1 MSKDYYKIL
10 GVEKNASQEDLKK
23 AFRKLAHQY
32 HPDKKGGDEAKFK
45 EVNEAYQV
53 LSDASKRANYDRTG
67 SADGNPFGQGGGY
80 GGFQGGFQ
88 QGDFGDFGNINDI
101 FSDFFGGGGQ
111 REQVR
116 RGRDVQTEITIS
128 FEESV
133 FGAEKRIRLHKTAS
147 CATCKGLGAKPGTKM
162 KQCSTCKGQGKVQH
176 IQKSFLGSFATVR
189 TCADCG
195 GSGSIPEE
203 RCTHC
208 KGSGVEKRDQE
219 ITVTVPAGIEHGQ
232 TLRLPGMGEAI
243 SKGQA
248 GDLYILV
255 RVAAHPTFTRAGTN
269 LLMDLPI
276 KLSDALLGAE
286 YDIKTL
292 DGMIALKIPEG
303 IIHGE
308 VLRIKGKGVAGGSR
322 RGDILV
328 TVKIQFP
335 KKLTRDQRAMIEKLK
350 EEGI

>member
-1 MSKDYYKIL
+1 MAKDYYQIL
-10 GVEKNASQEDLKK
+10 GVDKSASQDDLKK

-53 LSDASKRANYDRTG
+53 LSDEKKRANYDRTG
-67 SADGNPFGQGGGY
+67 SADGNPFGQGGGH

-88 QGDFGDFGNINDI
+88 QGDFDFGNINDI

-111 REQVR
+111 REEVR
-116 RGRDVQTEITIS
+116 RGRDVQTEIAIT

-147 CATCKGLGAKPGTKM
+147 CATCKGSGAKPGTKM
-162 KQCSTCKGQGKVQH
+162 KQCSTCKGQGKVQYV
-176 IQKSFLGSFATVR
+176 QKSFLGSFATVR
-189 TCADCG
+189 TCTDCG

-203 RCTHC
+203 KCHDC
-208 KGSGVEKRDQE
+208 KGTGVQKRDQE
-219 ITVTVPAGIEHGQ
+219 ITVTIPAGIEHGQ
-232 TLRLPGMGEAI
+232 TLRLTGMGEAI

-255 RVAAHPTFTRAGTN
+255 RVAKHATFERAGAN
-269 LLMDLPI
+269 LVMDLPI

-286 YDIKTL
+286 YPIETL
-292 DGMIALKIPEG
+292 DGKIMLTIPEG
-303 IIHGE
+303 ITHGE
-308 VLRIKGKGVAGGSR
+308 ILRIKGKGIPIRSN

-328 TVKIQFP
+328 TIRIIIP
-335 KKLTRDQRAMIEKLK
+335 KKLSKEAKKAVEKLQ
-350 EEGI
+350 EEGL